1 MTLTVIGFR
10 TSSFF
15 FPCNCISP
23 LCVMKFT
30 HILKAWLAYILYWHS
45 GNMFSLSLSSR
56 LFLSFPF
63 IFRLLPLYPRLP
75 FPRVGVA
82 LWSSA
87 VLFSVIFICRT
98 RGRHIAAIIYSK
110 EGKKKKTQH
119 FHRQLNFSHFILHF
133 RSSTEPV
140 IYWCTVRR
148 RLGFIITL
156 LAYANKMFTCLLYF
170 IALFLSWLPFLHL

>member
-110 EGKKKKTQH
+110 EGEKNPTTFPQTAEFFPFH
-119 FHRQLNFSHFILHF
+119 FAFPQLN
-133 RSSTEPV
+133 RAC
-140 IYWCTVRR
+140 Y
-148 RLGFIITL
+148 L
-156 LAYANKMFTCLLYF
+156 LMYSEEKTWIHNNPPGLR
-170 IALFLSWLPFLHL
+170 